1 MEWPLRP
8 VFPVTFSQVQSMGL
22 LADHSMA
29 QTLQTS
35 LEGLAPSTSAQP
47 PLDMLYPFLHLG
59 ALVWAR
65 SSRLWEAVA
74 SCFRWVTLSV
84 ALSFKVYVLMRI
96 INSESKVNDLLCFK
110 FPPRARHITCT
121 VSNPHRR

>member
-8 VFPVTFSQVQSMGL
+8 VFPATFSQVQSMGL

-35 LEGLAPSTSAQP
+35 LEGLTPSTSSAQP

-65 SSRLWEAVA
+65 SPRLWEAVA
-74 SCFRWVTLSV
+74 SCFRGVTLSV

-96 INSESKVNDLLCFK
+96 INSDSKDNDLLF
-110 FPPRARHITCT
+110 
-121 VSNPHRR
+121 